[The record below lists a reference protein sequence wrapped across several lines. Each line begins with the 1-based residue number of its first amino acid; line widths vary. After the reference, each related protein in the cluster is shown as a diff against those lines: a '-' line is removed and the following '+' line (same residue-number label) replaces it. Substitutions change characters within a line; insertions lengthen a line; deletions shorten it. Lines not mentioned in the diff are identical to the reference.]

1 MHINNKNKQTK
12 NRRAMK
18 DINAMKGEI
27 KLQELKLGCS
37 FNKNVQG
44 RPFMCKLGL
53 SVL

>member
-1 MHINNKNKQTK
+1 
-12 NRRAMK
+12 MK